1 VEGAVHSVTDEGR
14 SAAPSKEKPMSDL
27 LLHYALSRHTDAG
40 FTDPHLHH
48 RYDLERERAAT
59 ERDVDR
65 RPRWRDRG
73 RRAFL
78 SLARAT

>member
-1 VEGAVHSVTDEGR
+1 
-14 SAAPSKEKPMSDL
+14 MSEEFM
-27 LLHYALSRHTDAG
+27 HYALSRHAHAS

-48 RYDLERERAAT
+48 RYDLERERAAGKQ
-59 ERDVDR
+59 RDVGR